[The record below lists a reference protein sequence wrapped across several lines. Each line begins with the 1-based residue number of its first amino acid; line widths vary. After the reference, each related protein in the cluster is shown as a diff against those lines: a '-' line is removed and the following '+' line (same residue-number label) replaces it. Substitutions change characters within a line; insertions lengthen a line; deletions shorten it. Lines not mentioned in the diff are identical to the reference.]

1 MSQIS
6 ITTSQNVNIN
16 FILSSIGERMAAF
29 VIDWLIKGVY
39 IAAILYLFY
48 SIFNLGNY
56 LNSLDPWSQ
65 ITIYILLMFPI
76 TVYPLLFESMMQGQT
91 PGKRFMKIR
100 VVKIDGYQ
108 ASFGDYLIRW
118 VFRVVDTSMLIVGAL
133 SIILTK
139 NNQRLGDI
147 AAGTAVISLKNSIN
161 ISHTILENIQED
173 YKPTFPQVIGL
184 SDNDMRI
191 IKDNYVKALK
201 YDDRQIITKLS
212 NKIREL
218 LKLEIDSTKLTERQF
233 IGIVIKDYNFYTGKD
248 S

>member
-39 IAAILYLFY
+39 IAAILYLFFT
-48 SIFNLGNY
+48 IFNLGNY

-65 ITIYILLMFPI
+65 ITIYILLMLPI
-76 TVYPLLFESMMQGQT
+76 TFYPLLFESMMQGQT

-108 ASFGDYLIRW
+108 ASSGDYLIRW

-212 NKIREL
+212 NKIKEL
-218 LKLEIDSTKLTERQF
+218 LKLEIDPTKLTERQF